1 MLADYHRNV
10 DTTSFCEHGIMA
22 NGQQTHAGVA
32 AANNLRLG
40 TRIQL
45 VGRQTG
51 PYGRRRY
58 VIRDR
63 IGSGSS
69 LDLWVS
75 SCDAA
80 RRFGRRTTSYRIGWS
95 KR

>member
-1 MLADYHRNV
+1 MLADYRNV
-10 DTTSFCEHGIMA
+10 DTTSFCEKGIMA
-22 NGQQTHAGVA
+22 NGQQTHPGVA
-32 AANNLRLG
+32 AANYLRLG

-45 VGRQTG
+45 VGRVTG

-58 VIRDR
+58 TITDR
-63 IGSGSS
+63 IGSQSS

-75 SCDAA
+75 DCNAA
-80 RRFGRRTTSYRIGWS
+80 RAFGRRTTSYQIGWG

>member
-1 MLADYHRNV
+1 MLADYRNV
-10 DTTSFCEHGIMA
+10 DSTAYCEHGVMA

-45 VGRQTG
+45 VGRVTG
-51 PYGRRRY
+51 PNGRRRY
-58 VIRDR
+58 TIGDR
-63 IGSGSS
+63 IGSSSS

-75 SCDAA
+75 DCNAA
-80 RRFGRRTTSYRIGWS
+80 RAFGRRATSYKIGWG
-95 KR
+95 K

>member
-1 MLADYHRNV
+1 MLADYRNV
-10 DTTSFCEHGIMA
+10 DTTSFCEKGIMA
-22 NGQQTHAGVA
+22 NGQQTHPGVA

-45 VGRQTG
+45 VGRQAG
-51 PYGRRRY
+51 PYGQRRY
-58 VIRDR
+58 IIEDR

-75 SCDAA
+75 DCSAA
-80 RRFGRRTTSYRIGWS
+80 RRFGRHRTSYRIGWT
-95 KR
+95 R